1 MRKKS
6 IETIFHFDI
15 IVFLDVILNTSFVKI
30 HITRLANEKG
40 LSMRNNH
47 ILNIPN
53 ILAAIRVLLA
63 PLMFLFLVNQSL
75 FESVHPTW
83 LNYTAAFIFVLA
95 SATDF
100 FDGYIAR
107 TFDQVTVLGSI
118 LDPLADKMLTLA
130 GFLGLM
136 MQGVASPWAI
146 YIILTRELF
155 ITGLR
160 VSAVSRGLDI
170 SASWMGK
177 VKTVVQMIAIGFLLM
192 RWPGGEVLLWI
203 AVFFT
208 LYSGYEY
215 VKEFARSIN

>member
-1 MRKKS
+1 MPTLYISLYNKENNMQKNQ
-6 IETIFHFDI
+6 IF
-15 IVFLDVILNTSFVKI
+15 
-30 HITRLANEKG
+30 
-40 LSMRNNH
+40 
-47 ILNIPN
+47 NIPN
-53 ILAAIRVLLA
+53 ILAFIRLLLA
-63 PLMFLFLVNQSL
+63 PIMFFLLVNRDASL
-75 FESVHPTW
+75 LEGIHFTW
-83 LNYTAAFIFVLA
+83 LDYMAAFIFVLA

-107 TFDQVTVLGSI
+107 TFDQVTTLGAI

-136 MQGVASPWAI
+136 MLDRASEWAI
-146 YIILTRELF
+146 FLIISRELF

-160 VSAVSRGLDI
+160 VSAVSQGLDI

-192 RWPGGEVLLWI
+192 QWQGATLILWL
-203 AVFFT
+203 AVGLT

-215 VKEFARSIN
+215 VRDFFKNTPLF

>member
-1 MRKKS
+1 MAS
-6 IETIFHFDI
+6 SQIF
-15 IVFLDVILNTSFVKI
+15 
-30 HITRLANEKG
+30 
-40 LSMRNNH
+40 
-47 ILNIPN
+47 NIPN
-53 ILAAIRVLLA
+53 ILAFIRLLLA
-63 PLMFLFLVNQSL
+63 PLMFLFLVNQDASI
-75 FESVHPTW
+75 FEGIDRSW
-83 LNYTAAFIFVLA
+83 LNYFAAFIFVVA

-107 TFDQVTVLGSI
+107 TFNQVTVLGAI

-136 MQGVASPWAI
+136 MLDWASPWAI
-146 YIILTRELF
+146 FLILTRELF

-160 VSAVSRGLDI
+160 VSAMSQGMDI

-192 RWPGGEVLLWI
+192 QWPGGTVLLWI
-203 AVFFT
+203 AVVLT

-215 VKEFARSIN
+215 VRDFFQKMSHQPID

>member
-1 MRKKS
+1 MS
-6 IETIFHFDI
+6 Q
-15 IVFLDVILNTSFVKI
+15 
-30 HITRLANEKG
+30 
-40 LSMRNNH
+40 LSQSQ

-53 ILAAIRVLLA
+53 ILAFIRLMLA
-63 PLMFLFLVNQSL
+63 PVMFFLIVDRDNSL
-75 FESVHPTW
+75 LQGIHYTW
-83 LNYTAAFIFVLA
+83 LDYLATFIFVLA

-107 TFDQVTVLGSI
+107 TFDQVTTMGKI

-136 MQGVASPWAI
+136 MLDRASSWAI
-146 YIILTRELF
+146 FLILTRELF

-160 VSAVSRGLDI
+160 VSAVDQGIDI
-170 SASWMGK
+170 AASWTGK

-192 RWPGGEVLLWI
+192 EWPGGEILLWI
-203 AVFFT
+203 AVALT

-215 VKEFARSIN
+215 VRDFFIKAKI

>member
-1 MRKKS
+1 MSKS
-6 IETIFHFDI
+6 Q
-15 IVFLDVILNTSFVKI
+15 IV
-30 HITRLANEKG
+30 
-40 LSMRNNH
+40 
-47 ILNIPN
+47 NIPN
-53 ILAAIRVLLA
+53 ILAFIRLLLA
-63 PLMFLFLVNQSL
+63 PVMFFLLVGRDSSI
-75 FESVHPTW
+75 FEGIHYSW
-83 LNYTAAFIFVLA
+83 IDYSAAFLFVLA

-107 TFDQVTVLGSI
+107 TFDQITMMGQI

-136 MQGVASPWAI
+136 VLDRANEWAI
-146 YIILTRELF
+146 FLIITRELF

-160 VSAVSRGLDI
+160 VSAVSQNISI

-192 RWPGGEVLLWI
+192 EWEGGDALLWV
-203 AVFFT
+203 AVALT

-215 VKEFARSIN
+215 VRDFISHQ

>member
-1 MRKKS
+1 MAKPQ
-6 IETIFHFDI
+6 IF
-15 IVFLDVILNTSFVKI
+15 
-30 HITRLANEKG
+30 
-40 LSMRNNH
+40 
-47 ILNIPN
+47 NIPN
-53 ILAAIRVLLA
+53 ILAFSRLLLA
-63 PLMFLFLVNQSL
+63 PVMFLLLVNQDASI
-75 FESVHPTW
+75 FEGIDKTW
-83 LNYTAAFIFVLA
+83 LNFTAAFIFVLA

-136 MQGVASPWAI
+136 MMGSASPWAI
-146 YIILTRELF
+146 FLIITRELF

-160 VSAVSRGLDI
+160 VSAVSQGLDI
-170 SASWMGK
+170 AASWMGK

-192 RWPGGEVLLWI
+192 QWSGGELLLWVAVLL
-203 AVFFT
+203 T

-215 VKEFARSIN
+215 VRDFFKNTSLSL

>member
-1 MRKKS
+1 MAKPQ
-6 IETIFHFDI
+6 IF
-15 IVFLDVILNTSFVKI
+15 
-30 HITRLANEKG
+30 
-40 LSMRNNH
+40 
-47 ILNIPN
+47 NIPN
-53 ILAAIRVLLA
+53 ILAFSRLLLA
-63 PLMFLFLVNQSL
+63 PVMFLFLVNQDASI
-75 FESVHPTW
+75 FAGIDTTW
-83 LNYTAAFIFVLA
+83 LNFTAAFIFVIA

-136 MQGVASPWAI
+136 ILGAASPWAI
-146 YIILTRELF
+146 FLIITRELF

-160 VSAVSRGLDI
+160 VSAVSQGLDI

-177 VKTVVQMIAIGFLLM
+177 VKTVIQMIAIGFLLM
-192 RWPGGEVLLWI
+192 QWPGGEILLWI
-203 AVFFT
+203 AVLLT

-215 VKEFARSIN
+215 VRDFFKNTSLTL

>member
-1 MRKKS
+1 MQKNQ
-6 IETIFHFDI
+6 IF
-15 IVFLDVILNTSFVKI
+15 
-30 HITRLANEKG
+30 
-40 LSMRNNH
+40 
-47 ILNIPN
+47 NIPN
-53 ILAAIRVLLA
+53 TLAFIRLLLA
-63 PLMFLFLVNQSL
+63 PIMFLFLVNQDASI
-75 FESVHPTW
+75 FDGIHPSW
-83 LNYTAAFIFVLA
+83 LNFIAAFIFVVA

-107 TFDQVTVLGSI
+107 TFNQVTTLGKI

-136 MQGVASPWAI
+136 VLGVASPWAVFL
-146 YIILTRELF
+146 ILTRELF

-160 VSAVSRGLDI
+160 VSAVSEGIDI

-192 RWPGGEVLLWI
+192 GWMGADILLWI
-203 AVFFT
+203 AVALT

-215 VKEFARSIN
+215 VRDFFKKIQKNTN

>member
-1 MRKKS
+1 MEKS
-6 IETIFHFDI
+6 QIF
-15 IVFLDVILNTSFVKI
+15 
-30 HITRLANEKG
+30 
-40 LSMRNNH
+40 
-47 ILNIPN
+47 NIPN
-53 ILAAIRVLLA
+53 ILAFIRLLLA
-63 PLMFLFLVNQSL
+63 PVMFLFLVNQDASI
-75 FESVHPTW
+75 FEGIHVSW
-83 LNYTAAFIFVLA
+83 LNYIAAFIFVLA

-136 MQGVASPWAI
+136 LLGSASPWAI
-146 YIILTRELF
+146 FLIITRELF

-160 VSAVSRGLDI
+160 VSAATQGLDL

-192 RWPGGEVLLWI
+192 KWPGAELLLWI
-203 AVFFT
+203 AVALT

-215 VKEFARSIN
+215 VRDFFKNTLIA